1 MSLQFIIGSSGA
13 GKSYFAYERVIRE
26 SMEHPEKLLYYCS
39 GAVYH
44 ADTEDAGGNASGKRN
59 PEY

>member
-1 MSLQFIIGSSGA
+1 MSLQFIIGSSG
-13 GKSYFAYERVIRE
+13 
-26 SMEHPEKLLYYCS
+26 EKLLCDRT

-44 ADTEDAGGNASGKRN
+44 ADTEDAGGNAPGKRN